1 MTHLLSQVQLVC
13 AQLEDDKI
21 TVRKVKFSRIAK
33 RLGSGFNVNDSDVL
47 VVDSKICQ
55 KHLFLLD

>member
-21 TVRKVKFSRIAK
+21 TVRKVTLRHLLSYCQC
-33 RLGSGFNVNDSDVL
+33 LGSEFSVNDSDVL
-47 VVDSKICQ
+47 VVN
-55 KHLFLLD
+55 

>member
-21 TVRKVKFSRIAK
+21 TVRKVTLRHLLSNCQWSRI
-33 RLGSGFNVNDSDVL
+33 G
-47 VVDSKICQ
+47 IQCQ
-55 KHLFLLD
+55 